1 MDKLKIIVCIKQ
13 VPAQTDVMMDQE
25 KGTLI
30 REGVLSE
37 VNPFDMYAIEE
48 AIRLK
53 EKYGGEV
60 DVISMG
66 PPQADAALREAIAMG
81 CNNAIL
87 LTDKKFA
94 GADTWA
100 TAYTLASGI
109 KKIGSYDI
117 IMCGLKTTD
126 GDTGQVGPS
135 LAEELGIPF
144 IGYVRKIIDLKERSI
159 SLERVL
165 DDYYEI
171 VESKLP
177 VVVTVTKEAN
187 EPRYPSF
194 KRQKMAKETP
204 ISTWNLKDL
213 GGKEKRY
220 GTEGSPTE
228 VVKIFPPPARG
239 KGEIIKGKP
248 EYQAKILIEK
258 LKEKKIL

>member
-1 MDKLKIIVCIKQ
+1 LDKLKIIVCVKQ

-66 PPQADAALREAIAMG
+66 PPQTETALRESLAMG
-81 CNNAIL
+81 CDNAIL

-94 GADTWA
+94 GADTLA

-109 KKIGSYDI
+109 RKIGDYDI

-126 GDTGQVGPS
+126 GDTGQVGAS
-135 LAEELGIPF
+135 LAEELDIPF
-144 IGYVRKIIDLKERSI
+144 IGYIRKIIDLKEKSI

-177 VVVTVTKEAN
+177 VLITVTKEAN

-194 KRQKMAKETP
+194 KRQKMAKDAP
-204 ISTWNLKDL
+204 ILSWNLEDV
-213 GGKEKRY
+213 GGKEERY
-220 GTEGSPTE
+220 GTKGSPTE
-228 VVKIFPPPARG
+228 VIKIFPPPVRG
-239 KGEIIKGKP
+239 EGEIIKDKP
-248 EYQAKILIEK
+248 DNQAKILIEK